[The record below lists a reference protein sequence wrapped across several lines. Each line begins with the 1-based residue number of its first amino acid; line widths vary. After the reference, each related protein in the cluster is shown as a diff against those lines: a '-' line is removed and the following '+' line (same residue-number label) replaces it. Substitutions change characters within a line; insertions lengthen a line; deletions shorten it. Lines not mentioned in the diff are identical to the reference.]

1 MWFNSSRRPNLHLVK
16 PASSRGDQG
25 GDEGEES
32 VGSRDRVQQT
42 KAYTVPKNVAQL
54 ETVDSEGDIQLAPSA
69 QNKVLMCYAADA
81 VW

>member
-1 MWFNSSRRPNLHLVK
+1 MWFNSSRRPNLRLVK